1 MLDDSGH
8 VKLTLLVV
16 NGNREEYNEG
26 HNCQQREEK
35 PDEKEVLEA
44 LEPGPPVVLQ
54 VHDVSYQG
62 PKCQNTWGTKAR
74 ELEVYDIS
82 NTELH
87 FTYKNTQTHTVD
99 MHRDIHLKK
108 HSLTW

>member
-62 PKCQNTWGTKAR
+62 PKCQNT
-74 ELEVYDIS
+74 
-82 NTELH
+82 
-87 FTYKNTQTHTVD
+87 
-99 MHRDIHLKK
+99 
-108 HSLTW
+108 